1 MAPCTTGI
9 SLGRGID
16 GHVSGTKTIHLPW
29 RCWQFSCLLWISF
42 GPKLIFKKKSTSGC
56 SSSLMESCSP
66 LFFKKYDRPPTSTA
80 TWRTGSRASVDGRN
94 VELPLEATKMR
105 KCDGII
111 SWDIWKWD
119 IVYVVLCSCIC
130 ICMCMYVYIYIYVN
144 GASMMMINI
153 HNYKI
158 CCHYPSLRVV
168 PSRLFPS
175 IPSRSASKAIGGLSH
190 LIPSY
195 PILSP
200 GSSDHF
206 SH

>member
-1 MAPCTTGI
+1 
-9 SLGRGID
+9 
-16 GHVSGTKTIHLPW
+16 
-29 RCWQFSCLLWISF
+29 
-42 GPKLIFKKKSTSGC
+42 
-56 SSSLMESCSP
+56 
-66 LFFKKYDRPPTSTA
+66 
-80 TWRTGSRASVDGRN
+80 
-94 VELPLEATKMR
+94 MR

-119 IVYVVLCSCIC
+119 IVYVVLCSCIW
-130 ICMCMYVYIYIYVN
+130 YVYVCVYIYVN